1 MNIKKAQVDDRAVFT
16 LSGKL
21 DANTAATLEEAIIT
35 ALDEHSSNIDL
46 DFAEISFI
54 SSWGLRA
61 LLVGA
66 KEAKEQGGELRLKN
80 VSPKIRSVLKSTGFL
95 NILTIV

>member
-1 MNIKKAQVDDRAVFT
+1 MNIEKTQADGRTVLV

-21 DANTAATLEEAIIT
+21 DAGTAADLEEAIIISLEET
-35 ALDEHSSNIDL
+35 PGIDL
-46 DFAEISFI
+46 DFNDITFI

-66 KEAKEQGGELRLKN
+66 KGAKAKGGELRLMN
-80 VSPKIRSVLKSTGFL
+80 VSSKIRSVLKSTGFL